1 MMKDKDIEEL
11 IKKERAG
18 IEKAFEE
25 LTMESNLTPY
35 DTLGD
40 YVEKWL
46 KEVNGCYEDVIVGIK
61 MKYDHETE
69 YERLN
74 VIFSPYGDGNG
85 IWEYDWWEG
94 QQEVYL
100 VGIIPISEVD
110 TFMQDT
116 TTVDRN
122 FYDV

>member
-1 MMKDKDIEEL
+1 MDIKDFINLERERTDKVFDEMLRKDN
-11 IKKERAG
+11 R
-18 IEKAFEE
+18 
-25 LTMESNLTPY
+25 TPY
-35 DTLGD
+35 ETLGD
-40 YVEKWL
+40 YIEKWIC
-46 KEVNGCYEDVIVGIK
+46 EVNKCYEDVIVGIK

-69 YERLN
+69 YERIN
-74 VIFSPYGDGNG
+74 VIFSCNVDKEYST
-85 IWEYDWWEG
+85 WEYDWWEG

>member
-1 MMKDKDIEEL
+1 MKDKDIEEL
-11 IKKERAG
+11 INKERSE
-18 IEKAFEE
+18 IEKAFDE
-25 LTMESNLTPY
+25 LAMESNLTPY

-46 KEVNGCYEDVIVGIK
+46 REVNGCYEDVIVGIK

-74 VIFSPYGDGNG
+74 VIFSYSAVQKCG

-122 FYDV
+122 FYDE